1 MICIFVKEYNK
12 KSVYSLRLSCIISL
26 QVSVKTQNFL
36 YYTKG
41 IICFDWVW
49 MVWPCL
55 KSRTGRPRT
64 IWHVYV
70 KIKDSRKRIV
80 EITSAFFTFKV
91 MLIQLKRKLDPCCW
105 VYIETNTKSVWN
117 KYISRPYRDKSILGK
132 MYNLCI
138 CSLKGSE
145 FWRAGPTPFH
155 RAAPGALLRPST
167 SSRNGP
173 PALQGM
179 CLHIISG
186 MSSFH
191 THNIMLLENV

>member
-1 MICIFVKEYNK
+1 MICIFLKEYNK

-49 MVWPCL
+49 MVWPCW

-91 MLIQLKRKLDPCCW
+91 MLIQLKGKLDPCCW
-105 VYIETNTKSVWN
+105 VRIETNTKSVWN
-117 KYISRPYRDKSILGK
+117 KYIYVGPIEINPYWER
-132 MYNLCI
+132 CI
-138 CSLKGSE
+138 ICVCSLLRGAS
-145 FWRAGPTPFH
+145 FGVRDQRLFT
-155 RAAPGALLRPST
+155 ALLLAPYWGHR
-167 SSRNGP
+167 RR
-173 PALQGM
+173 LGM
-179 CLHIISG
+179 VLRRCKVCVYI
-186 MSSFH
+186 
-191 THNIMLLENV
+191 